1 MYLLQISNFSY
12 LYANKINIEFKI
24 IIILLFLFT
33 SLNSA
38 ISSVY
43 IANKK
48 IINVNL
54 IIVIFSFI
62 SFIIYILFYKI
73 YFLQDQNKLSSLLKV
88 AILIQFL
95 QLVILLIGVNKIKN
109 RLEFTLKSKPK
120 YLEILIE
127 LFSFSFLIYLTNLL
141 AFFTYKVDIWF
152 LEFYKGS
159 SSVGVYSLSVMFAQI
174 VWLIPNA
181 ISSIHLAEI
190 VSNKTDHQIKITLL
204 SLKISFYSALLI
216 GILIYLFSYF
226 FIVSI
231 FGEKF
236 NNVPNI
242 ILILFIGV
250 IPFSSMP
257 IISSYLAGVN
267 NYKNNF
273 IISFVVCFITFL
285 LDIFLIPIYGLN
297 GAAIASSI
305 SYILGAVLLTSYFLK
320 ITNLKLKYLYSLTFS
335 DINLFFKNKII

>member
-1 MYLLQISNFSY
+1 M
-12 LYANKINIEFKI
+12 
-24 IIILLFLFT
+24 FT

-38 ISSVY
+38 ISAVY

-73 YFLQDQNKLSSLLKV
+73 YFLPDQNKLSSLLKV
-88 AILIQFL
+88 TIIIQFL
-95 QLVILLIGVNKIKN
+95 QLIILLIGVNKIKN
-109 RLEFTLKSKPK
+109 SFKFTLKSKSK
-120 YLEILIE
+120 YLKILIE

-152 LEFYKGS
+152 LGFYKGS

-190 VSNKTDHQIKITLL
+190 VSNKTAQQIKITLL

-216 GILIYLFSYF
+216 GLSIYLLSYF
-226 FIVSI
+226 FIVSF

-273 IISFVVCFITFL
+273 IISFVVCFITFF
-285 LDIFLIPIYGLN
+285 LDIFLIPRYGIK
-297 GAAIASSI
+297 GAAIASSVMP
-305 SYILGAVLLTSYFLK
+305 AW
-320 ITNLKLKYLYSLTFS
+320 
-335 DINLFFKNKII
+335 